1 MKTFKLKFICLT
13 FGIVFLSSCSN
24 LLFTSLDILRP
35 AKIAFAPEAKNLLIV
50 NNTITQ
56 PKNVGHKSQLLNE
69 KEKNVLLVTDSLSIF
84 CLGALK
90 EELDGK
96 DFFSTV
102 QLIPNSKNSGSD
114 FNMVYNI
121 NADSLKKL
129 CNVYQ
134 VDAVLSLDKIKV
146 NDDLSEFY
154 ITENSSYL
162 STLEVKFETFWS
174 IHYPNKPEINTI
186 QFKDTVYWEA
196 TSYYRRKAMSD
207 LPYRP
212 DALID
217 GALNVG
223 QKSVN
228 RFVPYWEKEDRYFFN
243 PSNKLMKKG
252 MDSVYVKNW
261 KAAIGYWEDALK
273 KTKSEWLIAQAANN
287 IAISYEILGDLDK
300 AVEYATLS
308 YYTMGKLTFVD
319 FQTFNRM
326 SEYINVLTQR
336 KNEVAILKKQL
347 GE

>member
-1 MKTFKLKFICLT
+1 MKTNKLKIMCLA

-56 PKNVGHKSQLLNE
+56 PINIGHKSQLLNE

-90 EELDGK
+90 EELDVK
-96 DFFSTV
+96 DFFTTI
-102 QLIPNSKNSGSD
+102 QFIPNSKNTGSD
-114 FNMVYNI
+114 FNKVYNI
-121 NADSLKKL
+121 NTDSLKELFK
-129 CNVYQ
+129 VYH

-154 ITENSSYL
+154 INENSSYL

-174 IHYPNKPEINTI
+174 IHYPQKPEINTI
-186 QFKDTVYWEA
+186 QFKDTVYWES

-207 LPYRP
+207 LPYRS

-228 RFVPYWEKEDRYFFN
+228 RFVPYWDKEDRYFFN
-243 PSNKLMKKG
+243 PSNKLMRKG
-252 MDSVYVKNW
+252 IDSVYVKNW
-261 KAAIGYWEDALK
+261 KAAIGYWDDALK
-273 KTKSEWLIAQAANN
+273 KAKSQWLKAQAANN

-300 AVEYATLS
+300 AIEFASLS

-319 FQTFNRM
+319 YQTFNRI
-326 SEYINVLTQR
+326 SEYINALTQR
-336 KNEVAILKKQL
+336 KNDVVILKKQL